1 MGKYKVIVTARS
13 FGKGNREPFTILEE
27 SGCAVMK
34 YSNDRPL
41 SSDELIP
48 LIDSADAIIVGN
60 DQVDSKVISAG
71 KRLKVISRYG
81 VGYDNIDLNAAKE
94 RSIVVTNTPD
104 TNTNSVADL
113 AFALILSLERS
124 IPVVSNMVKDGGWE
138 RILGTEVWGK
148 TLGVIGLGRIGKGLV
163 KRAKGFN
170 MNIFCYDIY
179 PDNAFARQY
188 GVNYCTL
195 EELLRKSDMISIHLP
210 LLPSTK
216 ELIGEKE
223 LSMMKST
230 AIIVNTS
237 RGGIIK
243 EDSLYKALS
252 NKMIAGAALDVME
265 NEPPKDNPLL
275 KLDNVIITSHI
286 GGYTAEA
293 VRNMGITAAKN
304 VTLILNG
311 KPGAFIVYA

>member
-1 MGKYKVIVTARS
+1 MLQI
-13 FGKGNREPFTILEE
+13 
-27 SGCAVMK
+27 
-34 YSNDRPL
+34 
-41 SSDELIP
+41 
-48 LIDSADAIIVGN
+48 
-60 DQVDSKVISAG
+60 
-71 KRLKVISRYG
+71 
-81 VGYDNIDLNAAKE
+81 
-94 RSIVVTNTPD
+94 
-104 TNTNSVADL
+104 
-113 AFALILSLERS
+113 
-124 IPVVSNMVKDGGWE
+124 
-138 RILGTEVWGK
+138 
-148 TLGVIGLGRIGKGLV
+148 
-163 KRAKGFN
+163 
-170 MNIFCYDIY
+170 
-179 PDNAFARQY
+179 
-188 GVNYCTL
+188 
-195 EELLRKSDMISIHLP
+195 P

-237 RGGIIK
+237 RGGIVK

-265 NEPPKDNPLL
+265 NEPLKDNPLL